1 MKVTDIPYHELVNA
15 SAFEQAIQGAVD
27 AVKSAVKQYNIN
39 SDAVD
44 QQLLKQRSQEYT
56 SREYLQLQ
64 LQDQS
69 DVEVAEKR
77 NLYNFKQMKVNE
89 ALVPFVQQ
97 MYPNLH
103 ISASGFFVYPA
114 NHGFMSWHTN
124 SDSPGKR
131 IYIAYAEQ
139 DNKSFF
145 RYYDAYN
152 KQVITSWDAVGIN
165 AREFHVDDQDLLWHC
180 VYAECNRYSFGF
192 RALTRE
198 QMIYA

>member
-1 MKVTDIPYHELVNA
+1 MKVTDIPYHELVDA
-15 SAFEQAIQGAVD
+15 SAFEQAIKGAVD
-27 AVKSAVKQYNIN
+27 AVKLAVKQYNIN

-69 DVEVAEKR
+69 DVAVAEKR

-124 SDSPGKR
+124 SNSPGKR
-131 IYIAYAEQ
+131 IYIAYVEQ

-145 RYYDAYN
+145 RHYDAHS
-152 KQVITSWDAVGIN
+152 KQMITSWDAVGIN
-165 AREFHVDDQDLLWHC
+165 AREFHVDSQDLLWHC
-180 VYAECNRYSFGF
+180 VYAECDRYSFGF
-192 RALTRE
+192 RALTQE
-198 QMIYA
+198 QMICA

>member
-15 SAFEQAIQGAVD
+15 SAFEQAIKDAVD
-27 AVKSAVKQYNIN
+27 AVKTAVVQYNIN

-44 QQLLKQRSQEYT
+44 QQLLKHCSQQYT
-56 SREYLQLQ
+56 SREYLQQ
-64 LQDQS
+64 LQDQN
-69 DVEVAEKR
+69 DVAVAEKR
-77 NLYNFKQMKVNE
+77 NLYNFKQMKVND

-124 SDSPGKR
+124 SNSPGKR
-131 IYIAYAEQ
+131 IYIAYVEQ

-145 RYYDAYN
+145 RYYDACN
-152 KQVITSWDAVGIN
+152 KQMITSWDAAGIN
-165 AREFHVDDQDLLWHC
+165 AREFHVDSQDLLWHC

-192 RALTRE
+192 RALTQQ
-198 QMIYA
+198 QMQ

>member
-1 MKVTDIPYHELVNA
+1 MKTTHIPYHQLVDA
-15 SAFEQAIQGAVD
+15 TAFEQAIQGAVN
-27 AVKSAVKQYNIN
+27 AVKSAVEQYNIN

-56 SREYLQLQ
+56 SKEYLMQQ
-64 LQDQS
+64 IENQN
-69 DVEVAEKR
+69 DVNVAEKR
-77 NLYNFKQMKVNE
+77 NLYNFKQMRVNE

-97 MYPNLH
+97 MYPDLC
-103 ISASGFFVYPA
+103 IKSSGFFVYPA

-124 SDSPGKR
+124 SDAPGKR

-139 DNKSFF
+139 DAKSFF
-145 RYYDAYN
+145 RYYDADN
-152 KQVITSWDAVGIN
+152 SQMITSWDTQGIN
-165 AREFHVDDQDLLWHC
+165 VREFHVDSQDLLWHC

-192 RALTRE
+192 RAMTHE

>member
-1 MKVTDIPYHELVNA
+1 MKVTDIPYHELVHA
-15 SAFEQAIQGAVD
+15 PAFEQAIKDAVD
-27 AVKSAVKQYNIN
+27 AVKTAVVQYNIN

-44 QQLLKQRSQEYT
+44 QQLLKQCSQQYT
-56 SREYLQLQ
+56 SREYLQQ
-64 LQDQS
+64 LQDQN
-69 DVEVAEKR
+69 DVAVAEKR
-77 NLYNFKQMKVNE
+77 NLYNFKQMKVND

-124 SDSPGKR
+124 SNSPGKR
-131 IYIAYAEQ
+131 IYIAYVEQ

-145 RYYDAYN
+145 RYYDACN
-152 KQVITSWDAVGIN
+152 KQMITSWDAVGIN
-165 AREFHVDDQDLLWHC
+165 AREFHVDSQDLLWHC

-192 RALTRE
+192 RALTQQ
-198 QMIYA
+198 QMQ